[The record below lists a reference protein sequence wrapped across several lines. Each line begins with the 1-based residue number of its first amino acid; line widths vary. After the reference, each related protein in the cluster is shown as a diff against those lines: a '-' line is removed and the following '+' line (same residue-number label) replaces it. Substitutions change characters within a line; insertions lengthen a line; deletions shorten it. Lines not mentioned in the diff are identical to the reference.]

1 MSEGGEDR
9 LGTVLGGRYELRDV
23 IASGA
28 QGHLYRAKDLKDGDD
43 VAIKVLRNA
52 ETDRDAVERL
62 FREANAMAQLQ
73 GTAAVRVYHQVKAD
87 HGAIALVM
95 ELLRGRDLAEEL
107 KELEAAGER
116 MPLGRMIELFAPI
129 VDTLEAAR
137 ERGIVHRDIKPA
149 NIYVGHPAYGG
160 GVRLLDFGF
169 AKFVRS
175 RSISREGMVA
185 GSPPY
190 LPPEA
195 WQGLSDID
203 HRADVYSLGV
213 VLFRVLGGRL
223 PFEGEK
229 LVDLARAVT
238 TSPRPSLRAL
248 RPDLPPMIDDWVE
261 HALAVDR
268 ARRFQTCPAM
278 WHALK
283 RSLPGPS
290 SSGAKEGT

>member
-9 LGTVLGGRYELRDV
+9 LGSVLGGRYELRDV

-28 QGHLYRAKDLKDGDD
+28 QGYLYRAKDLKDGDE

-52 ETDRDAVERL
+52 AGDPDAVERL

-73 GTAAVRVYHQVKAD
+73 GTAAVRVYHQVSAGK
-87 HGAIALVM
+87 GAIALVM

-107 KELEAAGER
+107 KELEDAGQR
-116 MPLGRMIELFAPI
+116 MPLDQVFELFGPI
-129 VDTLEAAR
+129 VQTLEAAR

-149 NIYVGHPAYGG
+149 NIYIGHPAYGG

-169 AKFVRS
+169 AKFMRS

-195 WQGLSDID
+195 WMGLSDID

-213 VLFRVLGGRL
+213 VFFRVLGAQL
-223 PFEGEK
+223 PFAGAT
-229 LVDLARAVT
+229 LVDLSRAVT
-238 TSPRPSLRAL
+238 NSPRPSLHAL
-248 RPDLPPMIDDWVE
+248 RPDLPAMLDAWVE

-268 ARRFQTCPAM
+268 DRRFQTCAAM
-278 WHALK
+278 WNAL
-283 RSLPGPS
+283 RRCL
-290 SSGAKEGT
+290 SSG